1 MTNLCDSPSSGSAV
15 RMLGWLMLAASCLG
29 ALSPPPLRAQSQPAG
44 PEARLSPVFRASV
57 VGPASGSATAEE
69 LGLAIRSPGA
79 VSRSTFSS
87 GFGTWLNSVSLEAG
101 FRLSRASGAGG
112 LSLDAGLAL
121 SLLDKPVA
129 AGAGAAHNAI
139 PLLGW
144 DSTLGDGA
152 VGLADVHLGA
162 VSPRVG
168 PGEATL
174 PHSALSVP
182 PLFPL
187 TRALEKRDE
196 RNGSFVSL
204 MRACFTSLEHVTSAT
219 LDLADDTE
227 IFFGL
232 GKAWNYGLL
241 LTLKHRSQ
249 D

>member
-101 FRLSRASGAGG
+101 FRLSRVSGAGG
-112 LSLDAGLAL
+112 LSLGAGLAVSL
-121 SLLDKPVA
+121 SHRPVA
-129 AGAGAAHNAI
+129 AGAGPAHNAI
-139 PLLGW
+139 PLLGRDW
-144 DSTLGDGA
+144 SFAEGADGF
-152 VGLADVHLGA
+152 ADVDQGA
-162 VSPRVG
+162 VSPGVD
-168 PGEATL
+168 PGQATV

-187 TRALEKRDE
+187 TRALEKREE

-227 IFFGL
+227 VFFGL
-232 GKAWNYGLL
+232 GKARNYGLVL
-241 LTLKHRSQ
+241 SLKHRSQ